1 MRFFEDSGIGWVSEI
16 LLRVTRRSACSGV
29 ASLRYKAW
37 YVAIIAPSRHMETLM
52 RAIVSNV
59 RRRLRQQ
66 FFRTRGR
73 NRNMQVFLVYEFPR
87 PRVSGVHP
95 GGRRGEDGS
104 PGHTNGID
112 RPDLSHVRRFVRNPP
127 ETPGP
132 GSHGNGAW
140 AARRAKLHTP
150 PRDWAA
156 RGTHAFGV

>member
-37 YVAIIAPSRHMETLM
+37 YVAIITPSRHMETLM
-52 RAIVSNV
+52 LAIVSNV

-87 PRVSGVHP
+87 PRVSGFYG
-95 GGRRGEDGS
+95 GGR
-104 PGHTNGID
+104 PGRDTAVWKTVPGWKS
-112 RPDLSHVRRFVRNPP
+112 R
-127 ETPGP
+127 GP
-132 GSHGNGAW
+132 GEPGISGFG
-140 AARRAKLHTP
+140 RL
-150 PRDWAA
+150 
-156 RGTHAFGV
+156 THPFQ